1 MASIAIQLAARKQP
15 YSDQATF
22 FVTAWPFAL
31 KLLWAPVVDAFY
43 WRRLGRRKSW
53 CVHSCIFVA
62 LCIWHLCHMALWQEY
77 AFLHIPAFSHLWPI
91 MYCLSSPFVHPS
103 KYQTSFACSFCVFVY
118 VYHQKHL
125 LEFGKLLMN
134 ILRK

>member
-1 MASIAIQLAARKQP
+1 MFVNLQGLCNADVTTGIMASIAIQLAARKQP

-53 CVHSCIFVA
+53 CVHSCIS
-62 LCIWHLCHMALWQEY
+62 
-77 AFLHIPAFSHLWPI
+77 FSHLWPI